1 MTKEEIADDN
11 KATVFFNEALNGIK
25 TYAEKNDECN
35 KKYCKD
41 CEFFIYTSSVL
52 NPDKLHIRCN
62 KTNQFRV
69 VDLEHTVKPEDFYEE
84 EK

>member
-1 MTKEEIADDN
+1 MKFIDSLPYAKELLIDNDGYDKEEQD
-11 KATVFFNEALNGIK
+11 K
-25 TYAEKNDECN
+25 CN

-41 CEFFIYTSSVL
+41 CEFFIYTSSVIE
-52 NPDKLHIRCN
+52 PDKLHIRCN
-62 KTNQFRV
+62 KTNQFSV